1 MSDSHQQSSAKQPVQ
16 NVGPAHLEPLTR
28 KELLLLLLLA
38 GVQFTHIMD
47 FMILMPLGSKL
58 MRIFSIEPREF
69 GLLVA
74 AYNFA
79 AGIAGFAG
87 AFFLDRFDRKKALLV
102 SYFAFSMG
110 TLACAFAPTY
120 VTLLIARSFA
130 GLFGGVMG
138 ALVMSIVGDSIPA
151 NKRGRAMG
159 LVMASFSLAS
169 VFGVPFGIV
178 LANHFNWHA
187 PFLFVGAVSLLIGV
201 ISAMQLPNMSGH
213 LLSRE
218 SRPTPYHVLHRVVT
232 NPVQMRA
239 LLLTI
244 LLTLG
249 QFFIIPFIAPSL
261 VANVGFRED
270 QLPLMYLI
278 GGGLTIFT
286 SPLVGRLCDQV
297 GRLSVFTVF
306 GVIVLIPTFLISN
319 LGQTP
324 IPYVLAISALF
335 FVASNGRFVPAWA
348 MITSTV
354 KPEARGSFLSL
365 NSSVQSLAGGA
376 GSFFASLIVVKATDG
391 RLLNFE
397 IVGYL
402 SIAIGLS
409 ALFIGRG
416 LKPIE

>member
-1 MSDSHQQSSAKQPVQ
+1 MRST
-16 NVGPAHLEPLTR
+16 LEPLTR

-58 MRIFSIEPREF
+58 MRIFEIEPLDF

-74 AYNFA
+74 AYNLA
-79 AGIAGFAG
+79 AGAAGFVG

-102 SYFAFSMG
+102 SYFAFTIG
-110 TLACAFAPTY
+110 TLACAIAPNY
-120 VTLLIARSFA
+120 YALLIARSFA

-138 ALVMSIVGDSIPA
+138 ALVMSIVGDAISPS
-151 NKRGRAMG
+151 KRGRAMG
-159 LVMASFSLAS
+159 LVMTSFSLAS

-187 PFLFVGAVSLLIGV
+187 PFIFVGLVSVVIGV
-201 ISAMQLPNMSGH
+201 VGFFCLPSMSAH
-213 LLSRE
+213 LQSRE
-218 SRPTPYHVLHRVVT
+218 SRPTPYHVLHRVIT
-232 NPVQMRA
+232 NPLQMRA
-239 LLLTI
+239 LLLTT

-249 QFFIIPFIAPSL
+249 QFLVIPFIAPSL

-278 GGGLTIFT
+278 GGGLTIFS
-286 SPLVGRLCDQV
+286 SPLVGRMCDKI
-297 GRLSVFTVF
+297 GRTPVFTVF
-306 GVIVLIPTFLISN
+306 GLLVLVPTFLLTN

-324 IPYVLAISALF
+324 IALTLAISALF

-376 GSFFASLIVVKATDG
+376 GSFIASLIVVKAADG
-391 RLLNFE
+391 RLANFE
-397 IVGYL
+397 IVGYF
-402 SIAIGLS
+402 SIIIGVL
-409 ALFIGRG
+409 ALLIGRG

>member
-1 MSDSHQQSSAKQPVQ
+1 
-16 NVGPAHLEPLTR
+16 
-28 KELLLLLLLA
+28 
-38 GVQFTHIMD
+38 MD

-58 MRIFSIEPREF
+58 MRIFEIEPLDF

-79 AGIAGFAG
+79 AGAAGFAG

-102 SYFAFSMG
+102 SYFAFTIG
-110 TLACAFAPTY
+110 TLACAVAPNY
-120 VTLLIARSFA
+120 YALLIARSFA

-138 ALVMSIVGDSIPA
+138 ALVMSIVGDAISPS
-151 NKRGRAMG
+151 KRGRAMG

-178 LANHFNWHA
+178 LANHFDWHA
-187 PFLFVGAVSLLIGV
+187 PFLFVGLISVLIGV
-201 ISAMQLPNMSGH
+201 IGFFYLPSMSGH
-213 LLSRE
+213 LQSRE
-218 SRPTPYHVLHRVVT
+218 SRPTPYHVLHRVIT
-232 NPVQMRA
+232 NPLQMRA
-239 LLLTI
+239 LLLTT

-249 QFFIIPFIAPSL
+249 QFLVIPFIAPSL

-278 GGGLTIFT
+278 GGGLTIFS
-286 SPLVGRLCDQV
+286 SPLVGRMCDKI
-297 GRLSVFTVF
+297 GRTPVFTVF
-306 GVIVLIPTFLISN
+306 GLLVLLPTFLLTN

-324 IPYVLAISALF
+324 IAYVLAISALF

-376 GSFFASLIVVKATDG
+376 GSFIASLIVVKATDG
-391 RLLNFE
+391 QLANFE
-397 IVGYL
+397 IVGYF
-402 SIAIGLS
+402 SILVGIS

>member
-1 MSDSHQQSSAKQPVQ
+1 
-16 NVGPAHLEPLTR
+16 
-28 KELLLLLLLA
+28 
-38 GVQFTHIMD
+38 MD

-58 MRIFSIEPREF
+58 MRIFEIEPLDF

-79 AGIAGFAG
+79 AGAAGFAG

-102 SYFAFSMG
+102 SYFAFTIG
-110 TLACAFAPTY
+110 TLACAVAPNY
-120 VTLLIARSFA
+120 YALLIARSFA

-138 ALVMSIVGDSIPA
+138 ALVMSIVGDAISPS
-151 NKRGRAMG
+151 KRGRAMG

-178 LANHFNWHA
+178 LANHFDCHA
-187 PFLFVGAVSLLIGV
+187 PFLFVGLISVLIGV
-201 ISAMQLPNMSGH
+201 IGFFYLPSMSGH
-213 LLSRE
+213 LQSRE
-218 SRPTPYHVLHRVVT
+218 SRPTPYHVLHRVIT
-232 NPVQMRA
+232 NPLQMRA
-239 LLLTI
+239 LLLTT

-249 QFFIIPFIAPSL
+249 QFLVIPFIAPSL

-278 GGGLTIFT
+278 GGGLTIFS
-286 SPLVGRLCDQV
+286 SPLVGRMCDKI
-297 GRLSVFTVF
+297 GRTPVFTVF
-306 GVIVLIPTFLISN
+306 GLLVLLPTFLLTN

-324 IPYVLAISALF
+324 IAYVLAISALF

-376 GSFFASLIVVKATDG
+376 GSFIASLIVVKATDG
-391 RLLNFE
+391 HLANFE
-397 IVGYL
+397 IVGYF
-402 SIAIGLS
+402 SILVGIS

>member
-1 MSDSHQQSSAKQPVQ
+1 MRPT
-16 NVGPAHLEPLTR
+16 LEPLSR

-58 MRIFSIEPREF
+58 MRIFEIEPLDF

-79 AGIAGFAG
+79 AGAAGFAG

-102 SYFAFSMG
+102 SYFAFTIG
-110 TLACAFAPTY
+110 TLACAVAPNY
-120 VTLLIARSFA
+120 YALLIARSFA

-138 ALVMSIVGDSIPA
+138 ALVMSIVGDAISPS
-151 NKRGRAMG
+151 KRGRAMG

-178 LANHFNWHA
+178 LANHFDWHA
-187 PFLFVGAVSLLIGV
+187 PFLFVGLISVLIGV
-201 ISAMQLPNMSGH
+201 IGFFYLPSMSGH
-213 LLSRE
+213 LQSRE
-218 SRPTPYHVLHRVVT
+218 SRPTPYHVLHRVIT
-232 NPVQMRA
+232 NPLQMRA
-239 LLLTI
+239 LLLTT

-249 QFFIIPFIAPSL
+249 QFLVIPFIAPSL

-278 GGGLTIFT
+278 GGGLTIFS
-286 SPLVGRLCDQV
+286 SPLVGRMCDKI
-297 GRLSVFTVF
+297 GRTPVFTVF
-306 GVIVLIPTFLISN
+306 GLLVLLPTFLLTN

-324 IPYVLAISALF
+324 IAYVLAISALF

-376 GSFFASLIVVKATDG
+376 GSFIASLIVVKATDG
-391 RLLNFE
+391 QLANFE
-397 IVGYL
+397 IVGYF
-402 SIAIGLS
+402 SILVGIS